1 MPNDV
6 SRLLMHSS
14 KIQMFLQ
21 HDLYLTVQTKISW
34 NGEAKTVVRDCWS
47 WHKLMFSRM
56 VLTFYS
62 SQFLSIH
69 CSIFAHKTRALVDT
83 FVFFFIVA
91 FYIQQGLAILRW
103 GEALESVLKVKWYY
117 PCMQVVIIHRGKG
130 RA

>member
-1 MPNDV
+1 MPNDECWC
-6 SRLLMHSS
+6 
-14 KIQMFLQ
+14 IQAKYRCFCSITSILQCKQKFL
-21 HDLYLTVQTKISW
+21 
-34 NGEAKTVVRDCWS
+34 NGEAKTVVGDCWS